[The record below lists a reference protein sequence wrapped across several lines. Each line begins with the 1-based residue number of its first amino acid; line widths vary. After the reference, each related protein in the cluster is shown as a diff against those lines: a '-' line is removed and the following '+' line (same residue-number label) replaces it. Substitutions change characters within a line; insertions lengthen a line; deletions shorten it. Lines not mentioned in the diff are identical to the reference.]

1 VRAAVSVIPISET
14 NRFQNGF
21 SHIFGDVM
29 GYAAGYYSYKWAEV
43 LSADAFSKF
52 KEDGIFNRQTGERF
66 LTTVLE
72 QGGARDALDLFI
84 EFRGRAPTVSALL
97 QQEGIV

>member
-1 VRAAVSVIPISET
+1 
-14 NRFQNGF
+14 
-21 SHIFGDVM
+21 M

>member
-1 VRAAVSVIPISET
+1 
-14 NRFQNGF
+14 
-21 SHIFGDVM
+21 M
-29 GYAAGYYSYKWAEV
+29 

-72 QGGARDALDLFI
+72 QGGARDALELFI
-84 EFRGRAPTVSALL
+84 DFRGRAPSITPLL
-97 QQEGIV
+97 QQEGIL

>member
-1 VRAAVSVIPISET
+1 
-14 NRFQNGF
+14 
-21 SHIFGDVM
+21 
-29 GYAAGYYSYKWAEV
+29 
-43 LSADAFSKF
+43 
-52 KEDGIFNRQTGERF
+52 

>member
-1 VRAAVSVIPISET
+1 
-14 NRFQNGF
+14 
-21 SHIFGDVM
+21 VM

-52 KEDGIFNRQTGERF
+52 KEEGVFNRQTGERF

-72 QGGARDALDLFI
+72 QGGARDALDLFVD
-84 EFRGRAPTVSALL
+84 FRGRAPSIAALL
-97 QQEGIV
+97 HQEGILR